1 MTQRHIFVLLLCAML
16 LLVSGCEQMSVAE
29 QERVQGLATLE
40 ASTPS
45 ATPTNTAT
53 PEPSATPT
61 LTPTEGPTPTPTIT
75 PLPSP
80 TSLPPT
86 PTPNPALA
94 KFSFC
99 NQTAGNI
106 NGGRF
111 SAAISAI
118 STTVEPA
125 FERLTLTLDVPGDSV
140 IPAAQVR
147 CLSAL
152 NDAALRGDIGANTEG
167 YVLIMDLPGWLH
179 DERFRTSVARATATL
194 SGTQVIKS
202 LSFRYDENDAAGAS
216 IVLPVQQPR
225 SFRIELADNPRRLIL
240 DVAKTSTINASSDML
255 SVPTGNGAA
264 PGEPLFYVQDN
275 DVWKLS
281 NGKAANLTNS
291 PEAEIDLAV
300 DRAND
305 RVAFCRAAPGAD
317 PNDVLATSSLWTMTL
332 DGGSIA
338 ELAAVGRSC
347 AGPVF
352 SPDGSTIAF
361 TVNEGTSNPAR
372 LSIYTV
378 PAAGG
383 NPQRVTPPTDEWS
396 RFAPQWVG
404 NNKLV
409 YAALSEDGRSTLFL
423 NDGQQERDIG
433 AELVVGNRYQSL
445 GRPYVAPNGAAI
457 AVEGQRASEP
467 GTDLVILDNSGKET
481 ATIGDNYSNR
491 PLTWGTD
498 GTLYYLTSACASDAV
513 LDYTLH
519 ARASGGDDRIIAA
532 GTTLGGYGSFAATT
546 NGLAYVALERM
557 PPASEVPQ
565 MVNRASPGA
574 LWFWDVSGGTRTKL
588 VESKSAITALEP

>member
-1 MTQRHIFVLLLCAML
+1 MTQRHVFVLLLCAML
-16 LLVSGCEQMSVAE
+16 LIMTGCEQTSVAE

-53 PEPSATPT
+53 PEPPTPT
-61 LTPTEGPTPTPTIT
+61 PTQGPTPTPTIT

-80 TSLPPT
+80 TALPPT

-111 SAAISAI
+111 SAAVSAI

-125 FERLTLTLDVPGDSV
+125 FERLTLTLDVPSDSV
-140 IPAAQVR
+140 APAAQVR

-179 DERFRTSVARATATL
+179 DERFRTSVATATAPL
-194 SGTQVIKS
+194 SGTQIIKS
-202 LSFRYDENDAAGAS
+202 LSFRYDENAAAGAS
-216 IVLPVQQPR
+216 IVLPIQQPR
-225 SFRIELADNPRRLIL
+225 SFRVELADNPRRLIL

-255 SVPTGNGAA
+255 SVPAGNGAA
-264 PGEPLFYVQDN
+264 PNAPLFYVQDN

-281 NGKAANLTNS
+281 DGRTVNLTS
-291 PEAEIDLAV
+291 SSEAETDLAV
-300 DRAND
+300 DRANG
-305 RVAFCRAAPGAD
+305 RVAFCRAEPGAD
-317 PNDVLATSSLWTMTL
+317 PNDVLATSSLWTMTQN
-332 DGGSIA
+332 GGSIA
-338 ELAAVGRSC
+338 ELAAAGRSC
-347 AGPVF
+347 AEPAF

-383 NPQRVTPPTDEWS
+383 SAQLVTSPSDEWS

-409 YAALSEDGRSTLFL
+409 YAALSEDGRSTIFL

-433 AELVVGNRYQSL
+433 ADLVVGDRYQSL
-445 GRPYVAPNGAAI
+445 GRPYVAPNGGAI
-457 AVEGQRASEP
+457 AVEGLRASKP
-467 GTDLVILDNSGKET
+467 GADLVILDGNGKET
-481 ATIGDNYSNR
+481 ATIGDNYWNR
-491 PLTWGTD
+491 PLTWGAD
-498 GTLYYLTSACASDAV
+498 GTLYYLTSACASGVV
-513 LDYTLH
+513 LDYALH

-532 GTTLGGYGSFAATT
+532 GTTLGGFGPFAATN
-546 NGLAYVALERM
+546 NGLAYVTLDRM
-557 PPASEVPQ
+557 PPATDTLQ
-565 MVNRASPGA
+565 GVNRAGAGA
-574 LWFWDVSGGTRTKL
+574 LWFWDVSGGNRARQ
-588 VESKSAITALEP
+588 VDAKSAITALK